1 MKKGSAVL
9 LAFSAVFFA
18 LIIGIFIGRNTGAR
32 QIHNLVEYEQLCTN
46 AITADESDPRLNIND
61 LSAMQL
67 QSIPGIGEVL
77 AQRIVIYRESNGPF
91 NAMDELLN
99 VKGIGEKKLKQIE
112 SLLKVGS

>member
-32 QIHNLVEYEQLCTN
+32 QIHNLVEYEQPCTN

-61 LSAMQL
+61 LSAVQL

-77 AQRIVIYRESNGPF
+77 AQRIIDYRNANGPF
-91 NAMDELLN
+91 TDISQIKN
-99 VKGIGEKKLKQIE
+99 VSGIGEKRFEGIKDFIT
-112 SLLKVGS
+112 VGG